1 MFAKVAFVV
10 LVACGLAHAR
20 YADMEAEAP
29 NDAPW
34 TNQEYREDMGF
45 DAESA
50 WQREASPEWN
60 DNDDDF
66 ARSQSDELNGG
77 YWPENEYRQYDG
89 EAMARDTA
97 ESMEAI
103 DAAAMEE
110 IRQMQERGFYD
121 EEEGDE
127 STTN

>member
-1 MFAKVAFVV
+1 M
-10 LVACGLAHAR
+10 
-20 YADMEAEAP
+20 Y
-29 NDAPW
+29 
-34 TNQEYREDMGF
+34 QEK
-45 DAESA
+45 
-50 WQREASPEWN
+50 
-60 DNDDDF
+60 
-66 ARSQSDELNGG
+66 
-77 YWPENEYRQYDG
+77 RQYDG